1 MASQNLPRIGSR
13 CILVALCGLMVRRPN
28 LEVATKEASSS
39 AGKNVVVVLVLLLM
53 HLCPCSYIKDLSE
66 APCISASK

>member
-1 MASQNLPRIGSR
+1 MASQNLPRIGNR
-13 CILVALCGLMVRRPN
+13 CFLVVLCDLMGKRPK
-28 LEVATKEASSS
+28 LEVATKEASPS